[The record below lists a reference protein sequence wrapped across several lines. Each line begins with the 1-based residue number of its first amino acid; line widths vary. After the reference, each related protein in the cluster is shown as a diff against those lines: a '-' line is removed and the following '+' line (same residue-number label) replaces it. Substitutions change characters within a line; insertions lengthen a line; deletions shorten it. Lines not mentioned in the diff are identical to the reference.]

1 MNKYNVVMEM
11 NDSTVVTEYEPVKR
25 KSDSYQSEQ
34 ALENEFIRMLTE
46 QGYDYLEIH
55 DSEALIKNLRTQ
67 LEIVNAYKFTDSEW
81 DRFFNDSIANN
92 NDGIVEKTRK
102 IQEDNIQVLKRDDGT
117 SKNIT
122 LIDKKCIH
130 NNRLQVINQY
140 VENSGNYDN
149 RYDVT
154 VLVNGLPLVHIELK
168 RRGVALKEAFNQ
180 INRYQRDSF
189 WAGSGLYE
197 YIQIFVISNGTST
210 KYYSNTTRESH
221 IKEQTSTRN
230 KSKKTSNSFEFTS
243 YWADSNNKV
252 ISDLVDFTR
261 TFFVKHTILN
271 ILTKYCVFTSE
282 DLLLVMR
289 PYQIVAT
296 ERILNRIQV
305 ATNYKKMG
313 TIEAGGYIW
322 HTTGSGKTLTS
333 FKTAQL
339 ASKLEYI
346 DKVLFVVDRK
356 DLDYQTMKEYD
367 RFQKG
372 AANGNRSTKVL
383 QKQLEDTTSKIIV
396 TTIQKLSEFVKRNKN
411 HPVYQKHIVLIFDEC
426 HRSQFGDMHKMI
438 VQNFKNY
445 HLFGFTGT
453 PIFAKNAGRT
463 TNPDFCTTEQAFGEK
478 LHTYTIV
485 DAINDGNV
493 LPFRIDYIN
502 TIKAKE
508 GMTDK
513 EVEAINT
520 EEALSSPERVSN
532 VVSYIIEHF
541 DQKTKRNSFY
551 DLKGQRVNGF
561 NSMFAVASIPMAK
574 KYYLEFKKQLEEKQK
589 GLTIATI
596 YSYAQNE
603 EDTSDGIL
611 DDEGFET
618 DLLDKSSREFLDFA
632 INEYN
637 KKFKTNFSSEG
648 NGFQDYYKDLS
659 DKVKHREIDLLIV
672 VNMFLTGFDA
682 TTLNTLWVDKN
693 LKQHGLIQAYSR
705 TNRILNSVKTYGNIV
720 CFRNLQEATNDAIAL
735 FGDKNA
741 TGIVLLK
748 SYEDYY
754 YGYED
759 DNGKKQIGYEERI
772 AMLLQKYPLGVQ
784 IVGEKAEKDF
794 IVSIGNI
801 LRLRNILS
809 SFDKFAGNEILSER
823 DFQDYT
829 GMYVDLY
836 QKYKQKDDGE
846 KESIKDDIV
855 FEMELVKQVEVNIDY
870 ILMLVAKY
878 HQSNC
883 EDKEILGTIDK
894 AIKSSLALRSKKELI
909 DGFISK
915 INADTNVMDD
925 WGKFVKEQKEID
937 LKKII
942 NDENL
947 NEEETRKFLDN
958 AFRDGQ
964 VKTNGADIEKILP
977 PMRRFGGGN
986 RAKKKENIIVKVKKF
1001 FEKYFGLRV
1010 DQDNDK
1016 SIYLSQDKEE
1026 YLMAAEDSEK
1036 YDPFEQNKGKFK
1048 TESGRDIYYYG
1059 EEFGGMPVV
1068 NKTFKGISTLNDLF
1082 GILLKAWSRET
1093 AYPSAQKDPEYNKS
1107 NDPTYGQCAIT
1118 ATLVYDMFGGTI
1130 HKIKVNGGGTHYFNK
1145 INDHYIDLTRDQFDL
1160 YNIPIN
1166 YEPNETIDR
1175 EYCGKN
1181 ADTLKR
1187 FNLLKQKIE
1196 EIVK

>member
-34 ALENEFIRMLTE
+34 ELENEFIKMLTE

-55 DSEALIKNLRTQ
+55 DSESLIKNLRTQ
-67 LEIVNAYKFTDSEW
+67 LEILNDYKFTDSEW

-154 VLVNGLPLVHIELK
+154 ILVNGLPLVHVELK

-261 TFFVKHTILN
+261 TFFAKHTILN

-282 DLLLVMR
+282 ELLLVMR

-305 ATNYKKMG
+305 ATNYKKRG

-589 GLTIATI
+589 DLTIATI

-632 INEYN
+632 IDEYN

-794 IVSIGNI
+794 IASIGNI

-809 SFDKFAGNEILSER
+809 SFDTFAGNEILSER

-964 VKTNGADIEKILP
+964 VKTNGTDIEKILP

-986 RAKKKENIIVKVKKF
+986 RAEKKENIIVKVKKF
-1001 FEKYFGLRV
+1001 FEKYFGLGTADKNDDGFEYKVTDEEEGYNLSRV
-1010 DQDNDK
+1010 
-1016 SIYLSQDKEE
+1016 
-1026 YLMAAEDSEK
+1026 AEDGEK
-1036 YDPFEQNKGKFK
+1036 Y
-1048 TESGRDIYYYG
+1048 R
-1059 EEFGGMPVV
+1059 
-1068 NKTFKGISTLNDLF
+1068 LN
-1082 GILLKAWSRET
+1082 E
-1093 AYPSAQKDPEYNKS
+1093 
-1107 NDPTYGQCAIT
+1107 
-1118 ATLVYDMFGGTI
+1118 
-1130 HKIKVNGGGTHYFNK
+1130 
-1145 INDHYIDLTRDQFDL
+1145 
-1160 YNIPIN
+1160 
-1166 YEPNETIDR
+1166 
-1175 EYCGKN
+1175 
-1181 ADTLKR
+1181 
-1187 FNLLKQKIE
+1187 
-1196 EIVK
+1196 

>member
-1 MNKYNVVMEM
+1 MSKYNVVMETS
-11 NDSTVVTEYEPVKR
+11 NSTVVAEYEPLKR
-25 KSDSYQSEQ
+25 KSDSYQSEV
-34 ALENEFIRMLTE
+34 ALEKEFIRMLTE

-55 DSEALIKNLRTQ
+55 EQDALVTNLRKQ
-67 LEIVNAYKFTDSEW
+67 LELLNDYKFTESEW
-81 DRFFNDSIANN
+81 ERFFNNNITNN

-102 IQEDNIQVLKRDDGT
+102 IQEDYIQVLKKDDGT
-117 SKNIT
+117 SKNIY
-122 LIDKKCIH
+122 LLDKKNIH

-140 VENSGNYDN
+140 VENNGNYDN

-154 VLVNGLPLVHIELK
+154 ILVNGIPLVHVELK

-197 YIQIFVISNGTST
+197 YIQIFVISNGTNT

-221 IKEQTSTRN
+221 IKEQSQTRN

-243 YWADSNNKV
+243 YWADANNKV
-252 ISDLVDFTR
+252 INDLVDFTR
-261 TFFVKHTILN
+261 TFLSKHTILN

-282 DLLLVMR
+282 ELLLVMR

-296 ERILNRIQV
+296 ERILNKIEV
-305 ATNYKKMG
+305 STNYKKMG
-313 TIEAGGYIW
+313 TIDAGGYIW

-339 ASKLEYI
+339 ATNLDYI

-367 RFQKG
+367 RFEKG

-383 QKQLEDTTSKIIV
+383 QKQLEDTTSRIIV
-396 TTIQKLSEFVKRNKN
+396 TTIQKLSEFVKRNPS
-411 HPVYQKHIVLIFDEC
+411 HPVFQKHLVLIFDEC

-438 VQNFKNY
+438 VKNFKNY

-453 PIFAKNAGRT
+453 PIFAKNAT
-463 TNPDFCTTEQAFGEK
+463 NKSNPDFCTTEQAFGDK

-502 TIKAKE
+502 TIKKKE

-513 EVEAINT
+513 EVQAINT
-520 EEALSSPERVSN
+520 EEALSSHERVSN

-551 DLKGQRVNGF
+551 DLKGQRLKGF

-574 KYYLEFKKQLEEKQK
+574 KYYLELKKQLEEKHK
-589 GLTIATI
+589 DLTIATI
-596 YSYAQNE
+596 YSFAANE
-603 EDTSDGIL
+603 EDTTDGIL

-618 DLLDKSSREFLDFA
+618 ELLDQSSREFLDFA
-632 INEYN
+632 IDEYN

-659 DKVKHREIDLLIV
+659 DRVKKREVDLLIV

-705 TNRILNSVKTYGNIV
+705 TNRILNSVKSYGNIV
-720 CFRNLQEATNDAIAL
+720 CFRDLQEQTNDAIAL
-735 FGDKNA
+735 FGDKDA
-741 TGIVLLK
+741 SGIVLLK

-754 YGYED
+754 YGYE
-759 DNGKKQIGYEERI
+759 ERI
-772 AMLLQKYPLGVQ
+772 AELLQKYPLGEQ
-784 IVGEKAEKDF
+784 IIGEQAQKDF
-794 IVSIGNI
+794 IVSMGNI
-801 LRLRNILS
+801 LRLKNILS
-809 SFDKFAGNEILSER
+809 SFDRFEGNEILSER
-823 DFQDYT
+823 DFQDYIGT
-829 GMYVDLY
+829 YTDLY
-836 QKYKQKDDGE
+836 EEFKSRKDNGE
-846 KESIKDDIV
+846 VESIKDDVV

-883 EDKEILGTIDK
+883 TDKEILGSIDK

-909 DGFISK
+909 ETFISK
-915 INADTNVMDD
+915 INTNTDVMND
-925 WGKFVKEQKEID
+925 WAKFVKEQEEID
-937 LKKII
+937 LKKLIEE
-942 NDENL
+942 ENL
-947 NEEETRKFLDN
+947 NEEETRKFIDN
-958 AFRDGQ
+958 SFRDGQ
-964 VKTNGADIEKILP
+964 VKTTGTDIEKILP

-986 RAKKKENIIVKVKKF
+986 RTERKESIIEKIKKF
-1001 FEKYFGLRV
+1001 FEKYFGIWNL
-1010 DQDNDK
+1010 DNNN
-1016 SIYLSQDKEE
+1016 
-1026 YLMAAEDSEK
+1026 ED
-1036 YDPFEQNKGKFK
+1036 
-1048 TESGRDIYYYG
+1048 
-1059 EEFGGMPVV
+1059 
-1068 NKTFKGISTLNDLF
+1068 
-1082 GILLKAWSRET
+1082 
-1093 AYPSAQKDPEYNKS
+1093 
-1107 NDPTYGQCAIT
+1107 
-1118 ATLVYDMFGGTI
+1118 TLVYDITEDDTESLAMVAEEG
-1130 HKIKVNGGGTHYFNK
+1130 
-1145 INDHYIDLTRDQFDL
+1145 
-1160 YNIPIN
+1160 
-1166 YEPNETIDR
+1166 E
-1175 EYCGKN
+1175 EYKH
-1181 ADTLKR
+1181 
-1187 FNLLKQKIE
+1187 E
-1196 EIVK
+1196 

>member
-1 MNKYNVVMEM
+1 MSKYNVVMETS
-11 NDSTVVTEYEPVKR
+11 NSTVVAEYEPLKR
-25 KSDSYQSEQ
+25 KSDSYQSEA
-34 ALENEFIRMLTE
+34 ALEKEFIRMLTE

-55 DSEALIKNLRTQ
+55 EQDALVINLRKQ
-67 LEIVNAYKFTDSEW
+67 LELLNDYKFTDSEW
-81 DRFFNDSIANN
+81 ERFFNNNIANN
-92 NDGIVEKTRK
+92 NDGIIEKTRK
-102 IQEDNIQVLKRDDGT
+102 IQEDHIQVLKKDDGT
-117 SKNIT
+117 SKNIY
-122 LIDKKCIH
+122 LLDKKNIH

-154 VLVNGLPLVHIELK
+154 ILVNGLPLVHVELK

-197 YIQIFVISNGTST
+197 YIQIFVISNGTNT

-221 IKEQTSTRN
+221 IKEQSQTRN

-243 YWADSNNKV
+243 YWADANNKV
-252 ISDLVDFTR
+252 INDLVDFTR
-261 TFFVKHTILN
+261 TFLSKHTILN
-271 ILTKYCVFTSE
+271 VLTKYCVFTSE
-282 DLLLVMR
+282 ELLLVMR

-296 ERILNRIQV
+296 ERILNKIEV
-305 ATNYKKMG
+305 STNYKKMG
-313 TIEAGGYIW
+313 TIDAGGYIW

-339 ASKLEYI
+339 ATNLEYI

-367 RFQKG
+367 RFEKG

-396 TTIQKLSEFVKRNKN
+396 TTIQKLSEFVKRNPS
-411 HPVYQKHIVLIFDEC
+411 HPVFQKHLVLIFDEC

-438 VQNFKNY
+438 VKNFKNY

-453 PIFAKNAGRT
+453 PIFAKNAT
-463 TNPDFCTTEQAFGEK
+463 NKSNPDFCTTEQAFGDK

-502 TIKAKE
+502 TIKKKE
-508 GMTDK
+508 AMTDK
-513 EVEAINT
+513 EVQAINT
-520 EEALSSPERVSN
+520 EEALASHERVSN

-551 DLKGQRVNGF
+551 DLKGQRLNGF

-574 KYYLEFKKQLEEKQK
+574 KYYLELKKQLEEKHK
-589 GLTIATI
+589 DLTIATI
-596 YSYAQNE
+596 YSFAANE
-603 EDTSDGIL
+603 EDTTDGIL

-618 DLLDKSSREFLDFA
+618 ELLDQSSREFLDFA
-632 INEYN
+632 IDEYN
-637 KKFKTNFSSEG
+637 NKFKTNFSSEG

-659 DKVKHREIDLLIV
+659 DRVKKREVDLLIV

-705 TNRILNSVKTYGNIV
+705 TNRILNSVKSYGNIV
-720 CFRNLQEATNDAIAL
+720 CFRDLQEQTNDAIAL
-735 FGDKNA
+735 FGDKDA
-741 TGIVLLK
+741 SGIVLLK

-759 DNGKKQIGYEERI
+759 EKGKKQKGYEERI
-772 AMLLQKYPLGVQ
+772 AELLQKYPLGEQ
-784 IVGEKAEKDF
+784 IIGEQAQKDF
-794 IVSIGNI
+794 IVSMGNI
-801 LRLRNILS
+801 LRLKNILS
-809 SFDKFAGNEILSER
+809 SFDRFEGNEILSER
-823 DFQDYT
+823 DFQDYIGT
-829 GMYVDLY
+829 YTDLY
-836 QKYKQKDDGE
+836 EEFKSRKDNGE
-846 KESIKDDIV
+846 VESIKDDVV

-883 EDKEILGTIDK
+883 TDKEILGSIDK

-909 DGFISK
+909 ETFISK
-915 INADTNVMDD
+915 INTNTDVMND
-925 WGKFVKEQKEID
+925 WAKFVKEQEETD
-937 LKKII
+937 LRNLIEE
-942 NDENL
+942 ENL
-947 NEEETRKFLDN
+947 NDEETRKFIDN

-964 VKTNGADIEKILP
+964 VKTTGTDIEKILP

-986 RAKKKENIIVKVKKF
+986 RAERKESIIEKIKKF
-1001 FEKYFGLRV
+1001 FEKYFGIWNS
-1010 DQDNDK
+1010 DNNEDAIVYDITEDDTE
-1016 SIYLSQDKEE
+1016 SLAMVAEEGEE
-1026 YLMAAEDSEK
+1026 YKHE
-1036 YDPFEQNKGKFK
+1036 
-1048 TESGRDIYYYG
+1048 
-1059 EEFGGMPVV
+1059 
-1068 NKTFKGISTLNDLF
+1068 
-1082 GILLKAWSRET
+1082 
-1093 AYPSAQKDPEYNKS
+1093 
-1107 NDPTYGQCAIT
+1107 
-1118 ATLVYDMFGGTI
+1118 
-1130 HKIKVNGGGTHYFNK
+1130 
-1145 INDHYIDLTRDQFDL
+1145 
-1160 YNIPIN
+1160 
-1166 YEPNETIDR
+1166 
-1175 EYCGKN
+1175 
-1181 ADTLKR
+1181 
-1187 FNLLKQKIE
+1187 
-1196 EIVK
+1196 

>member
-1 MNKYNVVMEM
+1 MSKYNVVMETS
-11 NDSTVVTEYEPVKR
+11 NSTVVAEYEPLKR
-25 KSDSYQSEQ
+25 KSDSYQSEA
-34 ALENEFIRMLTE
+34 ALEKEFIRMLTE

-55 DSEALIKNLRTQ
+55 EQDALVTNLRKQ
-67 LEIVNAYKFTDSEW
+67 LELLNDYKFTESEW
-81 DRFFNDSIANN
+81 ERFFNNNIANN

-102 IQEDNIQVLKRDDGT
+102 IQEDYIQVLKKDDGT
-117 SKNIT
+117 SKNIY
-122 LIDKKCIH
+122 LLDKKNIH

-140 VENSGNYDN
+140 VENNGNYDN

-154 VLVNGLPLVHIELK
+154 ILVNGIPLVHVELK

-197 YIQIFVISNGTST
+197 YIQIFVISNGTNT

-221 IKEQTSTRN
+221 IKEQSQTRN

-243 YWADSNNKV
+243 YWADANNKV
-252 ISDLVDFTR
+252 INDLVDFTR
-261 TFFVKHTILN
+261 TFLSKHTILN

-282 DLLLVMR
+282 ELLLVMR

-296 ERILNRIQV
+296 ERILNKIEV
-305 ATNYKKMG
+305 STNYKKMG
-313 TIEAGGYIW
+313 TIDAGGYIW

-339 ASKLEYI
+339 ATNLDYI

-367 RFQKG
+367 RFEKG

-383 QKQLEDTTSKIIV
+383 QKQLEDTTSRIIV
-396 TTIQKLSEFVKRNKN
+396 TTIQKLSEFVKRNPS
-411 HPVYQKHIVLIFDEC
+411 HPVFQKHLVLIFDEC

-438 VQNFKNY
+438 VKNFKNY

-453 PIFAKNAGRT
+453 PIFAKNAT
-463 TNPDFCTTEQAFGEK
+463 NKSNPDFCTTEQAFGDK

-502 TIKAKE
+502 TIKKKE

-513 EVEAINT
+513 EVQAINT
-520 EEALSSPERVSN
+520 EEALSSHERVSN

-551 DLKGQRVNGF
+551 DLKGQRLKGF

-574 KYYLEFKKQLEEKQK
+574 KYYLELKKQLEEKHK
-589 GLTIATI
+589 DLTIATI
-596 YSYAQNE
+596 YSFAANE
-603 EDTSDGIL
+603 EDTTDGIL

-618 DLLDKSSREFLDFA
+618 ELLDQSSREFLDFA
-632 INEYN
+632 IDEYN

-659 DKVKHREIDLLIV
+659 DRVKKREVDLLIV

-705 TNRILNSVKTYGNIV
+705 TNRILNSVKSYGNIV
-720 CFRNLQEATNDAIAL
+720 CFRDLQEQTNDAIAL
-735 FGDKNA
+735 FGDKDA
-741 TGIVLLK
+741 SGIVLLK

-759 DNGKKQIGYEERI
+759 EKGKKQKGYEERI
-772 AMLLQKYPLGVQ
+772 AELLQKYPLGEQ
-784 IVGEKAEKDF
+784 IIGEQAQKDF
-794 IVSIGNI
+794 IVSMGNI
-801 LRLRNILS
+801 LRLKNILS
-809 SFDKFAGNEILSER
+809 SFDRFEGNEILSER
-823 DFQDYT
+823 DFQDYIGT
-829 GMYVDLY
+829 YTDLY
-836 QKYKQKDDGE
+836 EEFKSRKDNGE
-846 KESIKDDIV
+846 VESIKDDVV

-883 EDKEILGTIDK
+883 TDKEILGSIDK

-909 DGFISK
+909 ETFISK
-915 INADTNVMDD
+915 INTNTDVMND
-925 WGKFVKEQKEID
+925 WAKFVKEQEEID
-937 LKKII
+937 LKKLIEE
-942 NDENL
+942 ENL
-947 NEEETRKFLDN
+947 NEEETRKFIDN
-958 AFRDGQ
+958 SFRDGQ
-964 VKTNGADIEKILP
+964 VKTTGTDIEKILP

-986 RAKKKENIIVKVKKF
+986 RTERKESIIEKIKKF
-1001 FEKYFGLRV
+1001 FEKYFGIWNL
-1010 DQDNDK
+1010 DNNN
-1016 SIYLSQDKEE
+1016 
-1026 YLMAAEDSEK
+1026 ED
-1036 YDPFEQNKGKFK
+1036 
-1048 TESGRDIYYYG
+1048 
-1059 EEFGGMPVV
+1059 
-1068 NKTFKGISTLNDLF
+1068 
-1082 GILLKAWSRET
+1082 
-1093 AYPSAQKDPEYNKS
+1093 
-1107 NDPTYGQCAIT
+1107 
-1118 ATLVYDMFGGTI
+1118 TLVYDITEDDTESLAMVAEEG
-1130 HKIKVNGGGTHYFNK
+1130 
-1145 INDHYIDLTRDQFDL
+1145 
-1160 YNIPIN
+1160 
-1166 YEPNETIDR
+1166 E
-1175 EYCGKN
+1175 EYKH
-1181 ADTLKR
+1181 
-1187 FNLLKQKIE
+1187 E
-1196 EIVK
+1196 

>member
-55 DSEALIKNLRTQ
+55 DSESLIKNLRTQ
-67 LEIVNAYKFTDSEW
+67 LEIVNDYKFTDSEW
-81 DRFFNDSIANN
+81 KRFFNDSIANN

-154 VLVNGLPLVHIELK
+154 ILVNGLPLVHVELK

-197 YIQIFVISNGTST
+197 YIQIFVISNGKST

-221 IKEQTSTRN
+221 IKEQISTRN

-261 TFFVKHTILN
+261 TFFAKHTILN

-282 DLLLVMR
+282 ELLLVMR

-333 FKTAQL
+333 FKTSQL
-339 ASKLEYI
+339 ASKLDYI

-411 HPVYQKHIVLIFDEC
+411 HPVYQKHLVLIFDEC

-463 TNPDFCTTEQAFGEK
+463 TNPNFCTTEQAFGEK

-513 EVEAINT
+513 EVSAINT

-589 GLTIATI
+589 DLTIATI

-618 DLLDKSSREFLDFA
+618 NLLDKSSREFLDFA
-632 INEYN
+632 IDEYN

-659 DKVKHREIDLLIV
+659 DKVKHGEIDLLIV

-784 IVGEKAEKDF
+784 IAGEKAEKDF
-794 IVSIGNI
+794 IASIGNI

-925 WGKFVKEQKEID
+925 WGKFVKEQKEIE

-964 VKTNGADIEKILP
+964 VKTNGTDIEKILP

-1001 FEKYFGLRV
+1001 FEKYFGLGTA
-1010 DQDNDK
+1010 DKNDDGFEYK
-1016 SIYLSQDKEE
+1016 VTDDEKIDSLDMVAEDKEE
-1026 YLMAAEDSEK
+1026 YK
-1036 YDPFEQNKGKFK
+1036 
-1048 TESGRDIYYYG
+1048 
-1059 EEFGGMPVV
+1059 
-1068 NKTFKGISTLNDLF
+1068 
-1082 GILLKAWSRET
+1082 
-1093 AYPSAQKDPEYNKS
+1093 
-1107 NDPTYGQCAIT
+1107 
-1118 ATLVYDMFGGTI
+1118 
-1130 HKIKVNGGGTHYFNK
+1130 
-1145 INDHYIDLTRDQFDL
+1145 
-1160 YNIPIN
+1160 
-1166 YEPNETIDR
+1166 
-1175 EYCGKN
+1175 
-1181 ADTLKR
+1181 
-1187 FNLLKQKIE
+1187 
-1196 EIVK
+1196 